1 MSQATQISPLPPEM
15 KSQDFGFLRNEG
27 MQLLQRIAGASWT
40 NHNLHDPGITLLE
53 AACYA
58 LTEMGLRLGMD
69 IPDLVASDTSGQQ
82 QAFFTAAQILPS
94 APVTINDTSRLLTD
108 HPLVHNAR
116 VYPSLTSPAG
126 RHNVLV
132 EFTDENLNSNL
143 FKTSVLPAAYVIELG
158 FPSWDEPVAEPFR
171 QEVTLGTIEIDG
183 STDWNAI
190 EDSDAWFARLK
201 VKYTPPSGPPTQ
213 EAILLVVMRIITPL
227 QNPLTEIPLILQA
240 VKTKLLNNTDSPD
253 EVALVRQFNYRVRDA
268 YNNMRIIRRYLRN
281 HRNLCEDFVEFN
293 AARLQEIAI
302 SAALEINAGVNPEN
316 LLADIFYE
324 IDRFIAPDPV
334 FEDLDTLRQ
343 RLSTEEIFEGPLL
356 HSGFMSGDL
365 LNTSQQPQVLYTSDI
380 LRIILQ
386 QRDGSG
392 TDIIQ
397 QENTSSRN
405 IAAVRNVSMA
415 NYLDNLPVTINA
427 RNCLHLVQSQRHI
440 LRLSLLKSRI
450 VCLRNGIE
458 VSYDINQVTDLFK
471 YKKESMQAPVISGPA
486 DIPITAGTVYPTGEY
501 YPIQNDLP
509 LTYGVGEA
517 GLPSTASVPRKAQA
531 LQLNGYLF
539 FFEQLTAGI
548 ASQLTNFNAFFSAEQ
563 QTAQTLFSYPLHTLP
578 QVAPL
583 LDAPAEYIT
592 ALQAATEQED
602 DFLNRRNR
610 VLNHLLA
617 VVGEDMYDKAELNYR
632 RAVRITP
639 ADNTDA
645 TELLKIQSAERNIAS
660 KQLIREKAAFLNTLP
675 ALNRDRAQS
684 FGNPAIRREDLLIIQ
699 SAGDGFRWTLS
710 DPSGT
715 PLFRSPLPLA
725 DLAACRK
732 QAATTCML
740 ATAARNYNAVLSGPQ
755 FRLVIRQAGTG
766 AIMEEIAETVATFA
780 SQVLAEAAIPGLVQT
795 MLQMWVLHTLAP
807 IERRL
812 YLLLGL
818 VLQERRQLT
827 YHAPAE
833 RFQIF
838 NDTPPDPQF
847 HKGFRL
853 WELAGFGGAT
863 LLESEKVY
871 TDASDTAATAKA
883 QSAIQTVINRGVLLE
898 HYTIEQLS
906 PTDYQ
911 PVLMDAGNT
920 VLARSPDTFDTPEL
934 ARQGINRILFHIYRL
949 FNLEGF
955 YMIEHA
961 LLAPDKDT
969 ITALAI
975 PGVLDPYSFQLTF
988 LFPSGYTSNPTD
1000 NVQAPTHA
1008 TNNMDP
1014 EYRKYVSQQ
1023 VRKAC
1028 PAHILPRV
1036 IWVDHMEPG
1045 KLPAATDPC
1054 FENVESQYKA
1064 WQQAWFTDEMA
1075 TTAISTL
1082 REALVKTLNAIFV
1095 RYS

>member
-53 AACYA
+53 AGCYA

-69 IPDLVASDTSGQQ
+69 IPDLVSSDTSGRQ

-94 APVTINDTSRLLTD
+94 APVTINDTGRLLTD

-116 VYPSLTSPAG
+116 VYPSLTIPAG

-132 EFTDENLNSNL
+132 EFTSEDLNSNL

-158 FPSWDEPVAEPFR
+158 FPFWDEPVAEPFR
-171 QEVTLGTIEIDG
+171 QEVTLGDLALEDG
-183 STDWNAI
+183 TDWNAI

-201 VKYTPPSGPPTQ
+201 VPYGAADE

-240 VKTKLLNNTDSPD
+240 VKTKLFNKTDSPD
-253 EVALVRQFNYRVRDA
+253 EIALVRQFNFRVRDA
-268 YNNMRIIRRYLRN
+268 FNNMRIIRRYLRN
-281 HRNLCEDFVEFN
+281 YRNLCEDFVEFN

-302 SAALEINAGVNPEN
+302 SATLEINAGVNPEN

-343 RLSTEEIFEGPLL
+343 RLSAEEIFEGPLL
-356 HSGFMSGDL
+356 NSGFMSSDL
-365 LNTSQQPQVLYTSDI
+365 LNTSQQPVVLYTSDI

-392 TDIIQ
+392 TDIVQ

-450 VCLRNGIE
+450 ICLRNGIE
-458 VSYDINQVTDLFK
+458 VSYDINRVINLFN
-471 YKKESMQAPVISGPA
+471 YKKESTQPPAISGPA
-486 DIPITAGTVYPTGEY
+486 DIPIAAGTVYPTGEY

-517 GLPSTASVPRKAQA
+517 GLPSTASVSRKAQA

-548 ASQLTNFNAFFSAEQ
+548 ASQLTNFNAFFSAE

-610 VLNHLLA
+610 VLNHLLGIL
-617 VVGEDMYDKAELNYR
+617 GEDMYDKAELNYR

-639 ADNTDA
+639 EDNTDA
-645 TELLKIQSAERNIAS
+645 TELLKIQSTERNIAS
-660 KQLIREKAAFLNTLP
+660 RQLIREKAAFLNTIP

-710 DPSGT
+710 DPGGT
-715 PLFRSPLPLA
+715 PLFRSPLPLP
-725 DLAACRK
+725 DMAACRK
-732 QAATTCML
+732 QAAATCML
-740 ATAARNYNAVLSGPQ
+740 ATAAGNYNAVLSGPQ
-755 FRLVIRQAGTG
+755 YRLVIRQAGTG
-766 AIMEEIAETVATFA
+766 AILEEIAETVATFA
-780 SQVLAEAAIPGLVQT
+780 SQPLAQAAIPGLVQS
-795 MLQMWVLHTLAP
+795 MLQIWVLHTLAP

-818 VLQERRQLT
+818 VLQERRQLA

-833 RFQIF
+833 RFQVF

-847 HKGFRL
+847 HKSFRL
-853 WELAGFGGAT
+853 WELPGFGGAT

-906 PTDYQ
+906 PANYQ
-911 PVLMDAGNT
+911 PVLMDAGSDNI
-920 VLARSPDTFDTPEL
+920 LARSPNTFNTPEL
-934 ARQGINRILFHIYRL
+934 ASQEINRILFHIYRL
-949 FNLEGF
+949 YNLEGF

-961 LLAPDKDT
+961 LLTPYKDT
-969 ITALAI
+969 DTALAI
-975 PGVLDPYSFQLTF
+975 PEVPDPYSFQLTF
-988 LFPSGYTSNPTD
+988 LFPSGYTSN
-1000 NVQAPTHA
+1000 VAVKGSAQAPTHA

-1014 EYRKYVSQQ
+1014 EYRKYVTQQ

-1045 KLPAATDPC
+1045 QPIAAADPC

-1075 TTAISTL
+1075 TTVIRPL
-1082 REALVKTLNAIFV
+1082 REALVKTLNAIFA